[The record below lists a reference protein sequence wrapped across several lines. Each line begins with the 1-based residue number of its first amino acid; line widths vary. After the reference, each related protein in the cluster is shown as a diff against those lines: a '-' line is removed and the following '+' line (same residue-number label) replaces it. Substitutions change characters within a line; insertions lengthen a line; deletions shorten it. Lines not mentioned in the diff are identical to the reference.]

1 MLYLF
6 GKCLNK
12 LFQLKHNK
20 NYQLFK
26 VLKNKMNK
34 VNNKFNNNNN
44 NNHKF
49 RKTINHKN
57 LILLLNQ

>member
-1 MLYLF
+1 
-6 GKCLNK
+6 
-12 LFQLKHNK
+12 
-20 NYQLFK
+20 
-26 VLKNKMNK
+26 MNK

-44 NNHKF
+44 SNHKF